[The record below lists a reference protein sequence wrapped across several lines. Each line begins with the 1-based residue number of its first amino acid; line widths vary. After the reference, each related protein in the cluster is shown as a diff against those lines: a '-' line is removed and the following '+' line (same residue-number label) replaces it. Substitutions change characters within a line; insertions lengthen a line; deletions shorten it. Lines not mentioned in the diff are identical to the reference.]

1 MIAKWRDETFE
12 SFERKR
18 AALRFTSGH
27 GFHAEPLFISA
38 FATLSPFR
46 LSKKAFTCQ
55 SECRGNWVWN
65 AGDWAS
71 TSIGYFGARLK
82 IKPKQSSGKSWQI
95 WNTFNL
101 WPQQIIITSN
111 PTSEIKNITGH
122 LVLSCDCFLVL
133 AFFRLNSSSFFKE
146 KHFHSLWTDT
156 PAWYWRLSVN
166 YQFQF
171 SRRQK
176 MATIFHKGENITIW
190 V

>member
-1 MIAKWRDETFE
+1 MVCLEIWCCGYKGENLDHNDCKMEKWNFRWGMKVFWEK
-12 SFERKR
+12 KR
-18 AALRFTSGH
+18 CTQIYFGSRL
-27 GFHAEPLFISA
+27 PLFISA
-38 FATLSPFR
+38 FATLSPFW

-111 PTSEIKNITGH
+111 PTWEIKNI
-122 LVLSCDCFLVL
+122 
-133 AFFRLNSSSFFKE
+133 
-146 KHFHSLWTDT
+146 
-156 PAWYWRLSVN
+156 
-166 YQFQF
+166 
-171 SRRQK
+171 
-176 MATIFHKGENITIW
+176 
-190 V
+190 

>member
-1 MIAKWRDETFE
+1 MIAKWRDETFNE
-12 SFERKR
+12 EWKSFERKR
-18 AALRFTSGH
+18 DALRFTSGH

-101 WPQQIIITSN
+101 WPQQIIITM
-111 PTSEIKNITGH
+111 PVH
-122 LVLSCDCFLVL
+122 LN
-133 AFFRLNSSSFFKE
+133 FRMINV
-146 KHFHSLWTDT
+146 
-156 PAWYWRLSVN
+156 YWRLKSILQGREHDGW
-166 YQFQF
+166 QFP
-171 SRRQK
+171 SS
-176 MATIFHKGENITIW
+176 ATTLWKKGAFWNLDILSTESTEYF
-190 V
+190 